1 MFKKRIFT
9 PESFARG
16 IVGII
21 AGLPGSVDA
30 RRRKKIS
37 HAFAEKLRLATTS
50 VNGCV
55 YCSYGHSM
63 LALRC
68 GISKDEI
75 DLLLKGEIGCEVDPF
90 EAPGLLFA
98 QHYAETGGRPAE
110 EMLEKLR
117 AAYGRETADDIL
129 AIIREMQFANLSGN
143 TFDAFLSRLKGE
155 AAEGSSLLF
164 EASFFLVSLPV
175 LGPFSLAMK
184 VQKGVKRNP
193 IWPEGEKNEKHK

>member
-9 PESFARG
+9 LNTFAASLIGLAKGLPESVQVR
-16 IVGII
+16 
-21 AGLPGSVDA
+21 L
-30 RRRKKIS
+30 RKGVS

-63 LALRC
+63 LALRS
-68 GISKDEI
+68 GISREEI
-75 DLLLKGEIGCEVDPF
+75 DLLLKGEIGREVDPF

-98 QHYAETGGRPAE
+98 QHYAETAGNPDR

-117 AAYGRETADDIL
+117 LAYGESLSNDIL
-129 AIIREMQFANLSGN
+129 AIIREIEFGNLSGN

-155 AAEGSSLLF
+155 AAAGSSPLF
-164 EASFFLVSLPV
+164 EAFFFFVSLPI
-175 LGPFSLAMK
+175 LGPFNLAMK
-184 VQKGVKRNP
+184 VQKGIKANP
-193 IWPEGEKNEKHK
+193 T